1 MPSNAGPV
9 LVIEDDDA
17 VRNALKFALEM
28 EGLEVRTYEG
38 GFQLLADP
46 SLPTEGCLVVDYYM
60 PVMTGIAL
68 VEQLRL
74 RHVNLP
80 AILITAKAT
89 EEMRRNAARAGIRQ
103 VLEKPL
109 EDSSLVDSVRGAL
122 EQRS

>member
-1 MPSNAGPV
+1 MPSSAGPV
-9 LVIEDDDA
+9 LVVEDDDA
-17 VRNALKFALEM
+17 VRNALQFALEM
-28 EGLEVRTYEG
+28 EGLEVRTYAG
-38 GFQLLADP
+38 GFQLLAEP
-46 SLPTEGCLVVDYYM
+46 SLPAQGCLVVDYYM

-68 VEQLRL
+68 VEYLRR

-109 EDSSLVDSVRGAL
+109 EDSSLIDSVRDAL
-122 EQRS
+122 LEHG